1 MDNTLFENPPVLR
14 GTAED
19 KLKTLYDHL
28 FKLSGQLNQAL
39 MTVSVQQAREEE
51 TEQARTGTSSIEQ
64 KEKRDYNSLKSL
76 IIKNAEIVQA
86 VRDEIRLELES
97 QYTAISEQFG
107 EYQQTISA
115 QIEATAS
122 GIMQS
127 YNVEERIQGVE
138 HDTNEFINSISQYI
152 YSGVLDEQGNVGI
165 AIGYNVTNPDGTL
178 NQSNKMATF
187 TADMLSFFVNQVRA
201 AYFSNSI
208 FHIEE
213 GAVTSRMRMGSYV
226 WQVMPDGG
234 MGLMKG

>member
-14 GTAED
+14 GTADD
-19 KLKTLYDHL
+19 KLKTLYEHL
-28 FKLSGQLNQAL
+28 FKLSNQLNHAL
-39 MTVSVQQAREEE
+39 MSVSIQEAREE
-51 TEQARTGTSSIEQ
+51 QAANASPAGTSIAKKEQ
-64 KEKRDYNSLKSL
+64 RDYNTLKNM
-76 IIKNAEIVQA
+76 IVKNAEIVEA
-86 VRDEIRLELES
+86 VREEIRVELES

-115 QIEATAS
+115 EIEATAS

-127 YNVEERIQGVE
+127 YNVEERIQSVE
-138 HDTNEFINSISQYI
+138 YDTSEFINSISQYI
-152 YSGVLDEQGNVGI
+152 YSGVLDEFGNVGI

-178 NQSNKMATF
+178 NQANKMATF